1 MDFDYTEEQ
10 QLLKDSLEKFLAKNY
25 SFEQRR
31 AIIDSGEGMSPTAW
45 EGFASMGLLG
55 LPEMQISGNG
65 SYAGLLRWYQDRT
78 ATTPQDA
85 WLLSVPLLVYR
96 LAMLAWAPWLAQ
108 AVVRW
113 LRWGWQCFTA
123 GESWRPLRR
132 AAG

>member
-1 MDFDYTEEQ
+1 MHCRLTQ
-10 QLLKDSLEKFLAKNY
+10 RSLKRQSLDER
-25 SFEQRR
+25 Q
-31 AIIDSGEGMSPTAW
+31 PT
-45 EGFASMGLLG
+45 SHR
-55 LPEMQISGNG
+55 PEMQISGNG
-65 SYAGLLRWYQDRT
+65 SYAGLLRWYQDR
-78 ATTPQDA
+78 AAAAPQGA

-96 LAMLAWAPWLAQ
+96 LAMLAWALWLAQ